1 MAVLCMD
8 TKIICLFKLSFQK
21 TRKKILIF
29 SVHNPGLSARAQK
42 SHIRRVT
49 ILAQEQMALNKHVL
63 RIGTVRKSISRNN
76 GNWRL
81 TKL

>member
-29 SVHNPGLSARAQK
+29 SVHNPGLSARVQK

-49 ILAQEQMALNKHVL
+49 ILAQEQMALNK
-63 RIGTVRKSISRNN
+63 RAA
-76 GNWRL
+76 NWNSEE
-81 TKL
+81 KHQ